1 MTASSRPVQRIDRRP
16 RDSTRSGFIS
26 RLVSTLN
33 DEHFTLFHG
42 VLLCVIAS
50 VPLFNRAIIDPS
62 TKLKAYQMIK
72 WQVYRDPSQVA
83 LYTITAAICLP
94 MMADTLL
101 DIVEML
107 YGRCFGASSSADTA
121 EGMKADT
128 LVKTT
133 RLNVFERVV
142 FILGACTMSITAL
155 TMDPQNVMP
164 SFVRGN
170 CATYVGIVA
179 VYTAIMCC
187 LQRCTKTWTPLRTN
201 VAVALIGLGAICKN
215 YRYIIIDPVLKN
227 NVYNNGGILFLTGFS
242 WMILWVLLSFASY
255 AAEWR
260 AKRRNGGGAEGR
272 DSLQEQL
279 GRLDDFYINIV
290 PGGHMVALLVNCCV
304 DMYYFNGGATGEYR

>member
-1 MTASSRPVQRIDRRP
+1 LHGGDSFGYRFEKDGKSVVYSTDSEHKLENRTEAEAFAAFFRDADVVVFDPQRIADRATFAEP
-16 RDSTRSGFIS
+16 LQRS
-26 RLVSTLN
+26 
-33 DEHFTLFHG
+33 
-42 VLLCVIAS
+42 
-50 VPLFNRAIIDPS
+50 
-62 TKLKAYQMIK
+62 
-72 WQVYRDPSQVA
+72 
-83 LYTITAAICLP
+83 
-94 MMADTLL
+94 
-101 DIVEML
+101 
-107 YGRCFGASSSADTA
+107 
-121 EGMKADT
+121 
-128 LVKTT
+128 
-133 RLNVFERVV
+133 
-142 FILGACTMSITAL
+142 
-155 TMDPQNVMP
+155 
-164 SFVRGN
+164 
-170 CATYVGIVA
+170 VGIVA

-242 WMILWVLLSFASY
+242 WMIVWVLLSFASY

-304 DMYYFNGGATGEYR
+304 DIKYFWATLSSVPDEVFM